1 MVDWVHGDK
10 ECRSNHHM
18 AEEKVGS
25 KSQIHTDIYTA
36 RLAER
41 EVGDASSA
49 SPIKLAFSLGGRA
62 NDFANL

>member
-1 MVDWVHGDK
+1 
-10 ECRSNHHM
+10 M